1 MASGL
6 PMIYLARHGQTE
18 WSHTGQHTGLTDI
31 PLTPR
36 GEENARHLGERL
48 AKIKGP
54 IQLVLTSP
62 LQRARRTAELA
73 GFGDRA
79 VADPDLC
86 EWDYGQYEGRTTAD
100 ILRERPDWQL
110 FRDGVP
116 GGETLDQVAARADRV
131 IARVRA
137 MGGNAFLFSSGHILR
152 VLAARWCGVNASG
165 AKYLYLSTA
174 SLSAL
179 GYEHNL
185 QEPVLQ
191 LWNDQDHLGL

>member
-6 PMIYLARHGQTE
+6 PMTYLARHGQTE
-18 WSHTGQHTGLTDI
+18 WSQTGQHTGLTDI
-31 PLTPR
+31 PLTAQ
-36 GEENARHLGERL
+36 GEENGRRLGERL
-48 AKIKGP
+48 AKIKEP
-54 IQLVLTSP
+54 IVLVLTSQ

-79 VADPDLC
+79 VVDTDLA
-86 EWDYGQYEGRTTAD
+86 EWDYGQYEGRKTAD
-100 ILRERPDWQL
+100 IRHERPDWQL
-110 FRDGVP
+110 FRHGVP
-116 GGETLDQVAARADRV
+116 GGETLAQVAARADRV

-137 MGGNAFLFSSGHILR
+137 TGGSALLFSSGHILR
-152 VLAARWCGVNASG
+152 VLAARWCGVDPSA
-165 AKYLYLSTA
+165 AKYLNLGTA

>member
-18 WSHTGQHTGLTDI
+18 WSQTGQHTGLTDI
-31 PLTPR
+31 PLTPQ
-36 GEENARHLGERL
+36 GEENGRRLGERL
-48 AKIKGP
+48 AKIKEP
-54 IQLVLTSP
+54 IKLVLTSQ

-79 VADPDLC
+79 VVDNDLA
-86 EWDYGQYEGRTTAD
+86 EWDYGQYEGRKTAD
-100 ILRERPDWQL
+100 IRRERPDWQL

-116 GGETLDQVAARADRV
+116 GGETLAQIAARADRV
-131 IARVRA
+131 IARVRTTGA
-137 MGGNAFLFSSGHILR
+137 GALLFSSGHILR
-152 VLAARWCGVNASG
+152 VLAARWCGVDASA
-165 AKYLYLSTA
+165 AKYLNLGTA

-179 GYEHNL
+179 GYEHDL
-185 QEPVLQ
+185 QEPVIQ